1 MCLSVLLQII
11 IGSETFATY
20 YTLEALFYVLRYG
33 VFVAIQC
40 RSKHEL
46 PIADITDVPLLTGV
60 GS

>member
-20 YTLEALFYVLRYG
+20 YTLEALFYMYG
-33 VFVAIQC
+33 AFVAIQC
-40 RSKHEL
+40 RSKPEL
-46 PIADITDVPLLTGV
+46 PIADNTDVPLLTGV